1 MSDLKREGTNEPEF
15 YVGYLGEAPPGL
27 ARFVRRSV
35 LGLVGVSAL
44 VAGSLAMTQGDFGPG
59 AFEFGVKT
67 ALEGRLTLEPFP
79 ALLVDR
85 VGGPPSH
92 YLLVAEGKFGAGEL
106 VEPWDGRRVRLEGTL
121 IYRDGRTMVEVPKDG
136 IAALDDSVVSREP
149 LRWTDLDSRTFVGE
163 IVDSKCYLG
172 VMKPGSTKPHRAC
185 ATRCLSGGI
194 PPVLLVRDEAG
205 LASYLLLVSESGEP
219 IGTRIVERDLVAE
232 PVRIRGAV
240 QRIGDS
246 FVLRTDPESIERLSE
261 TAEEGS

>member
-1 MSDLKREGTNEPEF
+1 MSDSNRREEGQPEF
-15 YVGYLGEAPPGL
+15 YVGYLDEAPPGL

-35 LGLVGVSAL
+35 FSLMGVSAL
-44 VAGSLAMTQGDFGPG
+44 VAGLLATTQGDFGWG
-59 AFEFGVKT
+59 AFEFGVT
-67 ALEGRLTLEPFP
+67 TTLEGRVILEPFP
-79 ALLVDR
+79 ALLVNR

-92 YLLVAEGKFGAGEL
+92 YLLVAEGKFGADEL
-106 VEPWDGRRVRLEGTL
+106 AEPWDGRRVQIEGTL
-121 IYRDGRTMVEVPKDG
+121 IYRDGRTMVEVPQDG

-194 PPVLLVRDEAG
+194 PPVLLVRDEEG
-205 LASYLLLVSESGEP
+205 LASYLMLVSESGEP
-219 IGTRIVERDLVAE
+219 IGARIVERDLVAE
-232 PVRIRGAV
+232 PVRVRGAV
-240 QRIGDS
+240 QRVGDS

-261 TAEEGS
+261 TAEVSL